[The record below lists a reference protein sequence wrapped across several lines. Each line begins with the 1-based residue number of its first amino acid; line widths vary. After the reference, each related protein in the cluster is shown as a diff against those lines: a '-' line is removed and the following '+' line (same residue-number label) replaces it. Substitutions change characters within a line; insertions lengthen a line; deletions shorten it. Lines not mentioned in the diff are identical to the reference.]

1 MVFARYVDTHH
12 RLNAISGMI
21 HAAVVRREQWKRN
34 RQELEALA
42 AEMEAIEAECEA
54 YDEDADESGK
64 MYPAIEE
71 KADGVGESWIR
82 LPNRLNIFLP
92 VILQFWMLSALPAM
106 KGN

>member
-12 RLNAISGMI
+12 RLNAISMI

-54 YDEDADESGK
+54 YDEDADESGE
-64 MYPAIEE
+64 MYAAIEE
-71 KADGVGESWIR
+71 KAEPI
-82 LPNRLNIFLP
+82 
-92 VILQFWMLSALPAM
+92 
-106 KGN
+106 